1 MSRRRKRAEARFQP
15 EATCVLVPLSPD
27 ELSRLGR
34 MRRNLIRG
42 LVLIVLTTA
51 GMAAVLGMATHH
63 ATGSTFDFVLIGL
76 LTLVVIA
83 GLTEGRSQWRRIQ
96 RFGAALADRG
106 KWVRHT
112 RLTALRLSGSIRNLQ
127 WQLTLEG
134 LGELGE
140 RRDACPPFEPEGFD
154 WQPCPTP
161 LPVEVEVTRGGQLL
175 LAIRRRAPDAPC
187 TFRPSHE
194 GDDLARPG
202 WRAS

>member
-34 MRRNLIRG
+34 MRRDLIRG

-63 ATGSTFDFVLIGL
+63 ATGSTFDFVLIGML
-76 LTLVVIA
+76 AVAVIA
-83 GLTEGRSQWRRIQ
+83 GITEGRAQHRRIQ
-96 RFGAALADRG
+96 RLGAALADRG

-112 RLTALRLSGSIRNLQ
+112 RLTALRLSGSRLSMQ

-175 LAIRRRAPDAPC
+175 LAIRRRAPDALLHLTPL
-187 TFRPSHE
+187 S
-194 GDDLARPG
+194 
-202 WRAS
+202 